1 MVLYRVVPGDLAGVL
16 EAQDLGKAKFRRHW
30 TVGGFR
36 MLGLHGEAGVAA
48 GQEVPQHRRG
58 LVHGPGVSQA
68 QFGDQAVLK
77 GLRHAFHPALG
88 LG

>member
-1 MVLYRVVPGDLAGVL
+1 MVLHCVVPGDLAGVL

-36 MLGLHGEAGVAA
+36 ILGLHGEAGVEAR
-48 GQEVPQHRRG
+48 QEVPQHRRG
-58 LVHGPGVSQA
+58 LANSPGVSQA
-68 QFGDQAVLK
+68 QFGDQSVLE